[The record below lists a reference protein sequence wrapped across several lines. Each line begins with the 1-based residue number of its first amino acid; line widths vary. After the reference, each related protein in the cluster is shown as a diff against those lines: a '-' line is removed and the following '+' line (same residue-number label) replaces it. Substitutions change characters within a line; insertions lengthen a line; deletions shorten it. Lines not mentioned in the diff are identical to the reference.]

1 MDRTNAIQLIK
12 TLVAKGYD
20 SDTPIQNAQ
29 ITTMALQIS
38 LKGDELDAAL
48 NYAGK
53 YGWLNRTQ
61 RAGWTSLTHAGET
74 AAKLK
79 RYAR

>member
-1 MDRTNAIQLIK
+1 MDRTNAIRLIK
-12 TLVAKGYD
+12 AMVGKGYD
-20 SDTPIQNAQ
+20 SDTPTPNAQ
-29 ITTMALQIS
+29 ITALALEIS
-38 LKGDELDAAL
+38 LEGEELDAAL
-48 NYAGK
+48 IYAGK

-61 RAGWTSLTHAGET
+61 RAGWIFLTHAGEI